1 MDDRSLPLIE
11 VTIAAP
17 VTDVWAHLRDPA
29 LIARWFGWE
38 YDGLTD
44 EIELI
49 FAQASTA
56 TEPTDPADPVHVLE
70 WIHGPEQGDRI
81 ELRPSGD
88 QTVLRLTRWAPV
100 GDDGWEGIYD
110 DIAEGWISFVEQ
122 LRVALAGHAGA
133 ERRTVFCAS
142 PVGPAAADGAA
153 AALGVASIVGDVGTR
168 FAASIGPEPMWSGTV
183 AFRHQHQV
191 GLAVDDLGPGLL
203 VLVTKPAD
211 ADPPRGSAMVTLTA
225 YGARPDEI
233 AELDAR
239 WQAWWSVHIAPPDDT
254 TAA

>member
-1 MDDRSLPLIE
+1 MDDRSRPLIE

-17 VTDVWAHLRDPA
+17 VADVWAHLRDPA

-88 QTVLRLTRWAPV
+88 QTVLRLTRWAPL
-100 GDDGWEGIYD
+100 GDAGWEGIYD

-122 LRVALAGHAGA
+122 LRFALADHAGA
-133 ERRTVFCAS
+133 DRRTVFLAS
-142 PVGPAAADGAA
+142 PVGPAAEGGAA
-153 AALGVASIVGDVGTR
+153 VALGLAAITGDVGAP
-168 FAASIGPEPMWSGTV
+168 FAGPIGPEPAWSGTV
-183 AFRHQHQV
+183 AFRHEHQV
-191 GLAVDDLGPGLL
+191 GLAIDELGPGLL
-203 VLVTKPAD
+203 VLVTKPAA

-225 YGARPDEI
+225 YGATPAEVD
-233 AELDAR
+233 ELDAR
-239 WQAWWSVHIAPPDDT
+239 WQTWWADHIAPPVD
-254 TAA
+254 ASPA